1 MGADLGL
8 DVGRDIPAIAEI
20 AMELYQDLN
29 ELISIAFN
37 ALDKVPDADMDFVE
51 SVQWQY
57 RAKGTLSPKQ
67 IQALENIGHKELWR
81 RREMGN
87 MQPLF

>member
-1 MGADLGL
+1 M
-8 DVGRDIPAIAEI
+8 DVGRDLPASAEI

-37 ALDKVPDADMDFVE
+37 ALDKIPDADMDFIDSIQRQFRE
-51 SVQWQY
+51 
-57 RAKGTLSPKQ
+57 RGTLSPKQ
-67 IQALENIGHKELWR
+67 IQALENIGHRELKR

-87 MQPLF
+87 VMPLF